1 MIDIGIGVRK
11 QPSALIRI
19 RRKIVQHILMNFFLQ
34 IDANSSV
41 CANNFVG
48 TNSGFRWDVTV
59 WVGNAH
65 VRRIIANGEVR
76 TFYRSLDQFLK
87 KFLLWRNCRRLLR
100 QRKRRDQY
108 EDKKDDEDRVA
119 HRSEKSRSRSYQPSW
134 FCGWKSNRK

>member
-1 MIDIGIGVRK
+1 VIDIGIGVRK

-34 IDANSSV
+34 IDANSAV

-65 VRRIIANGEVR
+65 VRRIIANRNVR
-76 TFYRSLDQFLK
+76 AFYRSLDQFLK
-87 KFLLWRNCRRLLR
+87 ESLLCWRNCQRLLR
-100 QRKRRDQY
+100 QRKRRDQ
-108 EDKKDDEDRVA
+108 
-119 HRSEKSRSRSYQPSW
+119 
-134 FCGWKSNRK
+134 